1 MPLTKQTI
9 EQDST
14 NARSP
19 LATALPKRAYKAPGT
34 RAGVFMDWRQG
45 STRRP
50 KASRPSGK
58 TLRDGR

>member
-14 NARSP
+14 DARGP
-19 LATALPKRAYKAPGT
+19 LATALHKRSYKAPGT
-34 RAGVFMDWRQG
+34 RAGVFHDWREG
-45 STRRP
+45 SQRG
-50 KASRPSGK
+50 KASNRLAR